1 MINPQIEESV
11 ERITDT
17 FATIAALM
25 VELREEDRKRQDRT
39 EKKLESLSYEVARIS
54 GRVSEL
60 EKVNKR
66 GKNNDRSK
74 SI

>member
-1 MINPQIEESV
+1 MMNPQIEESV

-66 GKNNDRSK
+66 GKNNDRPE

>member
-1 MINPQIEESV
+1 MNPQIEESV

-66 GKNNDRSK
+66 GKNNDRPE

>member
-11 ERITDT
+11 ERITET
-17 FATIAALM
+17 FATLATLL
-25 VELREEDRKRQDRT
+25 VELREEDKARQDRT
-39 EKKLESLSYEVARIS
+39 EKKLEALSYEVARVS

-60 EKVNKR
+60 EKVNKS
-66 GKNNDRSK
+66 GKHNDRPK

>member
-17 FATIAALM
+17 FATLAALI
-25 VELREEDRKRQDRT
+25 VELREEDRNRQDKV
-39 EKKLESLSYEVARIS
+39 EKKLESLSYEVARVS

-66 GKNNDRSK
+66 GKNNDRSE